1 MNLNFKEKLKKFWT
15 GWGYSVLIAL
25 IIATSFKSAIADWN
39 VVPTGSMKPTIVEG
53 DRIFVN
59 KLAYDFK
66 VPYTTV
72 RLARWAN
79 PQRGDIVVFFSPA
92 DGKRLVK
99 RVVGIPGD
107 TISMRKNRLS
117 INGKTLSYEAV
128 QRPKTNDTS
137 RINRAYRF
145 VENLVGTKH
154 PIMIAPRPFSQDSFR
169 PLTVPDD
176 AYFMLG
182 DNRDNS
188 ADSRY
193 FGFVK
198 RKQVVGKATAVVA
211 SLDRSKYYK
220 PRWDRFF
227 TRLP

>member
-1 MNLNFKEKLKKFWT
+1 VNLNFKEKLKKFWT